1 MLDSERRTTHIVD
14 TDQLYKD
21 IKNGK
26 LPVVSFVKPSGRV
39 DGHSA
44 SSKWDLFE
52 GFTKKIVDLVRSKPE
67 VWSSTAIFVMVA
79 SSE

>member
-26 LPVVSFVKPSGRV
+26 LPAVSFVKPSGRV

-44 SSKWDLFE
+44 SSKWDLFDRDLE
-52 GFTKKIVDLVRSKPE
+52 RCWPSSLGGFGEIRPE
-67 VWSSTAIFVMVA
+67 RATL
-79 SSE
+79 